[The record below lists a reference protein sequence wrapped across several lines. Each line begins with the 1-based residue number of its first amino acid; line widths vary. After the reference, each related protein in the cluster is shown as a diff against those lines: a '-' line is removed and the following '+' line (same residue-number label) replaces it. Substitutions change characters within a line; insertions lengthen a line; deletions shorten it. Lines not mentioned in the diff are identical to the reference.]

1 MEDGDGEAAQELVAH
16 IQEHYRVDRRIIRTR
31 RRTLAEYGSS
41 YASRSLE
48 YLEYDACP
56 AEVAVVDQAADLV
69 SRTDVPDSW
78 KALWTRLACTTPS
91 LLEQVLQAR
100 LAAQASQ
107 NVSGFG
113 KGLAWI

>member
-31 RRTLAEYGSS
+31 RQTLAEYGSR

-56 AEVAVVDQAADLV
+56 AQVAVVDQAADLA
-69 SRTDVPDSW
+69 SRTHVPDNW
-78 KALWTRLACTTPS
+78 TALWSRRACTPPS
-91 LLEQVLQAR
+91 LLHQVLQAR
-100 LAAQASQ
+100 RAP
-107 NVSGFG
+107 
-113 KGLAWI
+113 